1 MLIGLNRDISALGYR
16 ISIGIRANVQVTT
29 APNPKAM
36 RMAAMV
42 MIIPM
47 DTIGYRRFH
56 KYRKNIVR
64 RPRAIFDLNHFYD
77 RKLGA

>member
-1 MLIGLNRDISALGYR
+1 LIELKRDISTITYR

-47 DTIGYRRFH
+47 DTIGYRRLTSIA
-56 KYRKNIVR
+56 KI
-64 RPRAIFDLNHFYD
+64 
-77 RKLGA
+77 